1 MRFVYVEDGLTSE
14 ASGLCLLFMVDCP
27 CAHMYAFQTVHDSD
41 TSSHFLLYIV
51 PSSFFLPLSQV
62 KIHYAVHYSRSAQL
76 AAGPAIDG
84 RLLADSDLRDRRYL
98 AAGALNDEPQDNSGG
113 GQV

>member
-1 MRFVYVEDGLTSE
+1 MRFY
-14 ASGLCLLFMVDCP
+14 LFR
-27 CAHMYAFQTVHDSD
+27 
-41 TSSHFLLYIV
+41 
-51 PSSFFLPLSQV
+51 QV

-98 AAGALNDEPQDNSGG
+98 AAGAMNEEPQDNN
-113 GQV
+113 QVICHLGIIRQKNVRAPLQMV